1 MLFLFHGLEKSR
13 PVPICKVSL
22 PQAKTA
28 GTGCRTLSKKRCTP
42 HSAQSRKRAFG
53 FAKAH
58 EHSSFP
64 NLSYKKSPWGAAAIP
79 AKEAELGAS
88 FGRGRM
94 IRDRNIKKPPGGR
107 GKAKLFL
114 AENKHDK
121 QRFICVLALGFP
133 GADKLFSDGC
143 IFLIP
148 I

>member
-1 MLFLFHGLEKSR
+1 MLFLFHGFEKSR
-13 PVPICKVSL
+13 PISYLQKIFS
-22 PQAKTA
+22 A

-42 HSAQSRKRAFG
+42 YSAQSRKRAFG

-94 IRDRNIKKPPGGR
+94 IRDRNIKKP
-107 GKAKLFL
+107 L
-114 AENKHDK
+114 E
-121 QRFICVLALGFP
+121 
-133 GADKLFSDGC
+133 GAARQSFFWRKINMINSDLYVC
-143 IFLIP
+143 SL
-148 I
+148 